1 MRFLDHT
8 AERGIDQRRLAV
20 AGRRHQL
27 VGVVIHLLATSG
39 TAQRRLLA
47 HITHPLSRDNPGLVG
62 LALTA

>member
-8 AERGIDQRRLAV
+8 TKRGIDQRRLTV

-39 TAQRRLLA
+39 TAQWKLLA
-47 HITHPLSRDNPGLVG
+47 HITPLIAGRARLIGSLGF
-62 LALTA
+62 TA